1 MFENYTLVHHPG
13 LRYIIG
19 IWNLW
24 PAILFFTYTEIW
36 YFCRSFSLI
45 IILSNNMSGQLK
57 EVRSRIKSVQSTQQI
72 TKAMK
77 MVSAAKLRR
86 AQDAI
91 IQMRPYA
98 RKLQEML
105 SNIVSGSSSEASMPL
120 ADERLVERVLLIPI
134 TSDRG
139 LCGGYNTNIIKLTR
153 ETIRTKY
160 AGQHAKGNV
169 TILPIGKKSYEY
181 FQRNNY
187 KLVDTFWTIFADLT
201 FDNVRN
207 AAVYAQQA
215 FLNKEYDRVEIVYSQ
230 FKNAATQIFTVEPYL
245 PIPKVEQQKGG
256 KNIDFVFEPAMEP
269 LLLELM
275 PKILNTQVYKAVLDA
290 NASEHGAR
298 MTAMDK
304 ASDNANELLKSLKI
318 SYNRARQAAITTELT
333 EIVSGAA
340 ALQG

>member
-1 MFENYTLVHHPG
+1 M
-13 LRYIIG
+13 
-19 IWNLW
+19 
-24 PAILFFTYTEIW
+24 A
-36 YFCRSFSLI
+36 
-45 IILSNNMSGQLK
+45 GQLK
-57 EVRSRIKSVQSTQQI
+57 EVRNRIKSVQSTQQI

-105 SNIVSGSSSEASMPL
+105 SNIVSNTQMEGGNSL
-120 ADERLVERVLLIPI
+120 ATVRPVEKVLLIVI

-139 LCGGYNTNIIKLTR
+139 LAGAYNSNVIKLAKQAMR
-153 ETIRTKY
+153 EKY
-160 AGQHAKGNV
+160 AAQHAKGNV
-169 TILPIGKKSYEY
+169 TIWSIGKKGFEH
-181 FQRNNY
+181 FQKNNFKVTDTY
-187 KLVDTFWTIFADLT
+187 KDIFLHLS
-201 FDNVRN
+201 FDAVQQAAQ
-207 AAVYAQQA
+207 AAVKAYQ
-215 FLNKEYDRVEIVYSQ
+215 NKEFDAVEVVYSE
-230 FKNAATQIFTVEPYL
+230 FKNAATQRFVTEQFL
-245 PIPKVEQQKGG
+245 PIPSSASKGAA
-256 KNIDFVFEPAMEP
+256 KADFIFDPNKEELIA
-269 LLLELM
+269 ELM
-275 PKILNTQVYKAVLDA
+275 PKILNTQLYKAVLDA

-304 ASDNANELLKSLKI
+304 ASENANELLKNLKI